1 MKKVIVF
8 LFVLLIGCNNN
19 SVKYNKIILEEKPLI
34 VEINDKNNEKNF
46 SSESKKPLIEKINN
60 NSVTVEKVSKK
71 KIIRKKILDAS
82 YTEYI
87 FK

>member
-1 MKKVIVF
+1 MKKVFVF
-8 LFVLLIGCNNN
+8 FFVLLIGCNNN
-19 SVKYNKIILEEKPLI
+19 SVKCNKIILEEKPLI

>member
-1 MKKVIVF
+1 MKKVFVF

-19 SVKYNKIILEEKPLI
+19 SVKCNKIILEEKPLI